1 MADEREPAGTN
12 RPCDAK
18 PLTGRLGPL
27 FGFLLFTGALWLLHR
42 ELAEYRFHDILR
54 DLESISPFRLLLAV
68 VLTIAS
74 YLALT
79 GYDTLA
85 IRHLG
90 HDLSYPRIAL
100 ASFIGYAVSNNA
112 GHSLFTGGS
121 VRYRFYTSWGF
132 SPMDVA
138 RVVAFCTLTF
148 WMGLAAVS
156 AVVFLAWPF
165 PFPES
170 LGFPPAS
177 SRVLGAVFLA
187 VVAAYMVAGAIRKKP
202 LMFFGWSFS
211 LPPLRVSLAQI
222 VVAAIDWTV
231 SGAVLLV
238 LLPSTALTFP
248 SFLGAY
254 ILAHIAGA
262 ISQVPGSLG
271 IFEGAFLVL
280 VSPVLPAS
288 QVAGALLA
296 YRAIYY
302 LLPLGA
308 SAVLLSVREVS
319 QRKERVV
326 RVARTFG
333 RWVPQVMPTVM
344 AFTTFASGAILLLS
358 GATPAVRRRLGLLVE
373 FLPVPVLEIS
383 HFVGSVAGVL
393 LLILARGLQRR
404 VDSAYY
410 LSVALLATGVV
421 ASILKGLDY
430 EEAIALSVMLAVL
443 LPLRPLFYRRASLIP
458 ELFTLEWAT
467 AIAAILLAST
477 AFGLFAYKHVEYS
490 SELWWQFVLHGDAS
504 RFMRASVGA
513 VGAVLI
519 VAAAWLLRPG
529 VPEPGIPGND
539 DIGQAEQV
547 ATQSARTQ
555 AWLALLGDKRLLFSE
570 SGGSLLMYAIQG
582 RSWVAMGDPVGSAGE
597 AAELAWRFHEMCD
610 RHGGWTVFYEV
621 GTANLPVYLDMGL
634 QPVKIGEEAR
644 VPLADFSLDGGRFK
658 ELRHAE
664 RKTAREGVGFR
675 IVPPKEVPP
684 LLAELRRLSD
694 DWLKEKSTREKGF
707 SLGFFDEKYLV
718 RFPIAMAVADDRIL
732 AFANLWPGAGK
743 EELSV
748 DLMRYGGNAPRGVMD
763 FLFIHLMQ
771 WGKEQGFSWFNL
783 GMAPLSGLEGRVL
796 APRWNKVG
804 ALIYRHGEHFYNFR
818 GVRQYKEKFN
828 PVWEPRY
835 LVSPGGLAFPQI
847 LTHIGALVSRGLKG
861 TVSR

>member
-27 FGFLLFTGALWLLHR
+27 FGFLLFTGALWLFHR
-42 ELAEYRFHDILR
+42 ELAAYRFHDILR
-54 DLESISPFRLLLAV
+54 DLESLSPFRLLLAV

-148 WMGLAAVS
+148 WMGLAAVA

-177 SRVLGAVFLA
+177 SRVLGAAFLA
-187 VVAAYMVAGAIRKKP
+187 VVAVYIAAGAIRKKP

-231 SGAVLLV
+231 SGA
-238 LLPSTALTFP
+238 
-248 SFLGAY
+248 
-254 ILAHIAGA
+254 
-262 ISQVPGSLG
+262 
-271 IFEGAFLVL
+271 FLVL
-280 VSPVLPAS
+280 VSPVLPAP

-308 SAVLLSVREVS
+308 SAVLLSVREVF

-326 RVARTFG
+326 RVARIFG

-421 ASILKGLDY
+421 ASLLKGLDY
-430 EEAIALSVMLAVL
+430 EEAIALSVMLVVL
-443 LPLRPLFYRRASLIP
+443 LPLRPLFYRRASLTP

-467 AIAAILLAST
+467 AIAAVLLAST

-513 VGAVLI
+513 VGVVLI
-519 VAAAWLLRPG
+519 VAAARLLRPG
-529 VPEPGIPGND
+529 VPAPGMPGND
-539 DIGQAEQV
+539 DLERAEQV
-547 ATQSARTQ
+547 ATQSPRTQ

-570 SGGSLLMYAIQG
+570 SGKSFLMYAVQG
-582 RSWVAMGDPVGSAGE
+582 RSWVAMGDPVGPEGE
-597 AAELAWRFHEMCD
+597 EAELAWRFHEMCD
-610 RHGGWTVFYEV
+610 HHGGWTVFYEV
-621 GTANLPVYLDMGL
+621 GTANLPIYLDMGL

-644 VPLADFSLDGGRFK
+644 VPLADFSLDGSRFK

-694 DWLKEKSTREKGF
+694 GWLKEKNTREKGF

-748 DLMRYGGNAPRGVMD
+748 DLMRYGGNAPRGIMD
-763 FLFIHLMQ
+763 FLFIRLMQ

-818 GVRQYKEKFN
+818 GVRQYKEKFK
-828 PVWEPRY
+828 PAWEPRY

-847 LTHIGALVSRGLKG
+847 LTHVGALVSRGLKG